1 MKQDRYEDPK
11 DKGSLTAALQAWL
24 GILANQ
30 LANEPHQL
38 SFTLSCHGEARAA
51 RVASYL
57 RRRIQCE
64 STSVRCIR
72 DGKRDEWLVE
82 GATRMEVQSLT
93 TVEQLFAWLSRSAS
107 QHQVELRGIAVRS

>member
-11 DKGSLTAALQAWL
+11 GKGSLTAALQEWL
-24 GILANQ
+24 SILANQ

-38 SFTLSCHGEARAA
+38 AFTLSCHGEARAT

-64 STSVRCIR
+64 STTLRCIP
-72 DGKRDEWLVE
+72 DGRRDEWLVE
-82 GATRMEVQSLT
+82 GTTRMEVQSLT
-93 TVEQLFAWLSRSAS
+93 TLEQLFAWLSRSAS
-107 QHQVELRGIAVRS
+107 EHQVELRGIAVRS